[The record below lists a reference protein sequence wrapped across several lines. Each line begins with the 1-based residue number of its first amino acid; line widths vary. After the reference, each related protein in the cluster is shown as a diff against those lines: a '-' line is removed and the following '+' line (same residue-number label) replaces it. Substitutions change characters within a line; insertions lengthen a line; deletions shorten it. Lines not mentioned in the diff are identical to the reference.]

1 MDVGTFL
8 VADAQ
13 SAKLVQPGKA
23 PFHDP
28 SPSTEAAAVLCVAHR
43 KQREDAPVAQTLPD

>member
-1 MDVGTFL
+1 VDVSSLF
-8 VADAQ
+8 VANAQ
-13 SAKLVQPGKA
+13 AAKLVQPGKA

-28 SPSTEAAAVLCVAHR
+28 SPSTEATAVLCVAHR